1 MYTWRM
7 SRSSRAVALAL
18 TILWVV
24 APQMS
29 CFMPD
34 TMTESE
40 HQCCQQMANE
50 CNGSGMSHEC
60 CRTVV
65 RPDVATFARASRAI
79 GFDFSVAVEAFNTAP
94 ALSSHAVSTPIF
106 DIGPA
111 PADSSGTAPAILRI

>member
-1 MYTWRM
+1 MG
-7 SRSSRAVALAL
+7 L

-24 APQMS
+24 APQMA

-50 CNGSGMSHEC
+50 CGGSGMSHEC

-65 RPDVATFARASRAI
+65 RPDVATSARANRDV
-79 GFDFSVAVEAFNTAP
+79 GFDFIVALEAFNTP
-94 ALSSHAVSTPIF
+94 AAVSPQAASTSVF
-106 DIGPA
+106 DISHA
-111 PADSSGTAPAILRI
+111 PADSSGTAPIILRI